1 MELQLTQNILNINE
15 KLIRLDWG
23 SLMVFTCS
31 NSCLESVDECVVVQ
45 YELDAIKESEISA
58 LKKRQKNK
66 KRKERK
72 EKSKSRGKE

>member
-1 MELQLTQNILNINE
+1 
-15 KLIRLDWG
+15 
-23 SLMVFTCS
+23 MVFTCS